1 MEKYSQTKKFERIIV
16 SCILLLVA
24 VVGVAIYSFVALG
37 KTRRQNAK
45 YDEMIAS
52 LKLEQQALSNDV
64 SYMDTPEFLE
74 DKARNELGMIKEGE
88 VLYIFK

>member
-1 MEKYSQTKKFERIIV
+1 MENYKQAKKVERIIV
-16 SCILLLVA
+16 SCILFFVA
-24 VVGVAIYSFVALG
+24 VVGVAIYSFIALG
-37 KTRRQNAK
+37 KTRRDNAR

-52 LKLEQQALSNDV
+52 LKLEQQALKNDV
-64 SYMDTPEFLE
+64 HYMKTEEFLE

>member
-16 SCILLLVA
+16 SCMLLLVA

-37 KTRRQNAK
+37 KTRRQDAK

-64 SYMDTPEFLE
+64 SYMATPEFLE